1 MNELTMDTILDA
13 LDSGHQ
19 RATYG
24 AVAALLGKSPRT
36 LMTGCE
42 RDQRHSWV
50 VSRKSGEPTGYAPD
64 QVHPSLRERPEVFET
79 KEELGRWLASRAAF
93 VQ

>member
-13 LDSGHQ
+13 LDTGHQ

-36 LMTGCE
+36 LMMGCE
-42 RDQRHSWV
+42 RDQRHSWI
-50 VSRKSGEPTGYAPD
+50 VSRRNGEPTGYAPE
-64 QVHPSLRERPEVFET
+64 QVHPSLRERSEVFET
-79 KEELGRWLASRAAF
+79 KEELGRWLANRAAV

>member
-1 MNELTMDTILDA
+1 MNQLTMDTILDA
-13 LDSGHQ
+13 LDRGHQ

-36 LMTGCE
+36 LMTGRD

-64 QVHPSLRERPEVFET
+64 QVHPDLRERPEVFET
-79 KEELGRWLASRAAF
+79 KEELGRWLANRGAL